1 MIRSKDLIGMRFG
14 LLTVVSMGEKRKTPN
29 GTGVQMMNCICDC
42 GNATSVSRGHLLS
55 GDTKSCGCQKLVQ
68 DYEDLTGKKF
78 NKLTVIEHLGKVR
91 VGSNQSTHLWKCQ
104 CDCGNICEVSSRGLR
119 SGRTKSCG
127 CIQGETLRSMN
138 GNKYDLSKEY
148 GIGYFSDGTTFK
160 FDLDDYEL
168 IRKYTWYKT
177 DSGYAITTY
186 KNNRIRMHRLI
197 MGLTVYNPDRVVD
210 HINHDTT
217 DNRRANLR
225 VCTSQENA
233 CNNKTPSNNTSG
245 HIGVTYLKEKQ
256 KYKAYLAYQK
266 RFYDLGIYDT
276 YEQAVKARV
285 EAEEKYY
292 GEFSPSIDFRK
303 RKDDCDGINTPSET
317 CQHTVDV

>member
-1 MIRSKDLIGMRFG
+1 
-14 LLTVVSMGEKRKTPN
+14 
-29 GTGVQMMNCICDC
+29 
-42 GNATSVSRGHLLS
+42 
-55 GDTKSCGCQKLVQ
+55 
-68 DYEDLTGKKF
+68 
-78 NKLTVIEHLGKVR
+78 
-91 VGSNQSTHLWKCQ
+91 
-104 CDCGNICEVSSRGLR
+104 
-119 SGRTKSCG
+119 
-127 CIQGETLRSMN
+127 MN

-168 IRKYTWYKT
+168 IRKYTWHKT

-186 KNNRIRMHRLI
+186 KNKRIRMHRLI
-197 MGLTVYNPDRVVD
+197 MGLSTYDSKITVD
-210 HINHDTT
+210 HINHDTA
-217 DNRRANLR
+217 DNRRENLR
-225 VCTSQENA
+225 ICTFQENA
-233 CNNKTPSNNTSG
+233 YNNRRPLNNTSG
-245 HIGVTYLKEKQ
+245 HIGVSYSKSKQ
-256 KYKAYLAYQK
+256 KYKAYIGHNQ
-266 RFYDLGIYDT
+266 RFYDLGTYDT